1 MTRSTPGTITRALNA
16 LGSENADA
24 TSVRLAFDVI
34 YAELRFLAKVQL
46 DKEFGDRTIQPTVL
60 VHEAYMKLLGKKN
73 VTWDSRAHF
82 FGSAANAMRQIL
94 VDEAKKRKAVKNG
107 NGTRPDSLRDDSL
120 PDKRGSRQSRWGS
133 KKSHDPVFW
142 VELDK
147 ALKALDQHDPR
158 MAQVVALR
166 FFAGLDFDAIARA
179 LDLSERT
186 ILREWNYARA
196 WLRRRLGEDFLGDE

>member
-1 MTRSTPGTITRALNA
+1 MARSTPGTITQALNA
-16 LGSENADA
+16 LGSDNADA

-34 YAELRFLAKVQL
+34 YAELRLLAKVQL

-94 VDEAKKRKAVKNG
+94 VDEARKRNAIIRKPGTRIDELHDDSVPAKNG
-107 NGTRPDSLRDDSL
+107 PTRSS
-120 PDKRGSRQSRWGS
+120 WGS
-133 KKSHDPVFW
+133 KKSHHPMDW
-142 VELDK
+142 VGLDH
-147 ALKALDQHDPR
+147 ALKALEEHDPR
-158 MAQVVALR
+158 MAQVVALH
-166 FFAGLDFDAIARA
+166 FFAGLDFDAIGRA

-186 ILREWNYARA
+186 VLREWNYARA